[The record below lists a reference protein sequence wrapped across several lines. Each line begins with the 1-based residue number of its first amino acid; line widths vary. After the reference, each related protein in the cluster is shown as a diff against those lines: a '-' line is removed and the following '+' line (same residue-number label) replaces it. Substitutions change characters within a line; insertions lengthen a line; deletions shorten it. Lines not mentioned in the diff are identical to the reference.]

1 MKKAIKFILILIS
14 TLILIF
20 ILNLAFGQSFE
31 GTLVYTTDLEISPKL
46 EKMGM
51 TKQSLIE
58 KMRDDGSWLDTLSIS
73 YKLGNYYYKSS
84 NKLNSW
90 LLYNSEANKIYSVQ
104 DGVKNEICSVIDA
117 SIDTEFAYTNKMP
130 SVTKLDTSV
139 TVNNIECN
147 IVRVKWKSG
156 TYDYYYNSTMLIVN
170 PDFYFNHIYD
180 GWYEFLKIS
189 KSLPIKIVKIANGMM
204 TITQTLITTKKD
216 LIDDKL
222 FVVPNLVSDKDL
234 NSIKSPN
241 REIMRFK

>member
-1 MKKAIKFILILIS
+1 MKQAIAIFLLSIS
-14 TLILIF
+14 NLIF
-20 ILNLAFGQSFE
+20 GQTFE
-31 GTLVYTTDLEISPKL
+31 GTLVYITDLEVSPKL

-58 KMRDDGSWLDTLSIS
+58 KMTEDGSWLDTLSIS

-90 LLYNSEANKIYSVQ
+90 LLYNSETNKIYSVQ
-104 DGVKNEICSVIDA
+104 DGVKNQICSVIDA

-130 SVTKLDTSV
+130 TVTKLDTSV
-139 TVNNIECN
+139 TINNIECTV
-147 IVRVKWKSG
+147 VRVKWKSG

-170 PDFYFNHIYD
+170 PDFFTGHIYD

-216 LIDDKL
+216 PIDDKL
-222 FVVPNLVSDKDL
+222 FVVPSLVSDKDL
-234 NSIKSPN
+234 NSIKFPN